1 MMLGLDWFRGAP
13 DHWRERAFME
23 AEALRMQRVDQPVK
37 YAVDHMKRARR
48 GSFQRRHWRYIS
60 KVLAES

>member
-1 MMLGLDWFRGAP
+1 MLGLDWFRGAP

-23 AEALRMQRVDQPVK
+23 AEALRMKRVDEPVK
-37 YAVDHMKRARR
+37 YAVAHMKRAPI
-48 GSFQRRHWRYIS
+48 GTFQRRHWRYIS